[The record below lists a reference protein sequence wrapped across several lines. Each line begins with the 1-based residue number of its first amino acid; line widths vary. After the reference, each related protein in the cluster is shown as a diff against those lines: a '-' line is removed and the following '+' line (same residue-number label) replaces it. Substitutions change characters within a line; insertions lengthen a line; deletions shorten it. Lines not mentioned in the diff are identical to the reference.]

1 MFQAPLLAAL
11 DLVDHHQ
18 VTRLTS
24 PSGRTVCQVRST
36 KLSYVCDCDHLHPIL
51 AVCKNSIKKIL
62 IKQYSTIFQ
71 IKDENMTPHKCEVDE
86 VLWEHQLNEGNIIKV
101 YDN

>member
-36 KLSYVCDCDHLHPIL
+36 KLSYVCNCDHLHPIL
-51 AVCKNSIKKIL
+51 AVCKNSIIFFL
-62 IKQYSTIFQ
+62 LNNIAQYF
-71 IKDENMTPHKCEVDE
+71 K
-86 VLWEHQLNEGNIIKV
+86 
-101 YDN
+101 